1 MARHSAP
8 HPSTTRR
15 AVLALTTA
23 SVALGAGATATAAD
37 SERVV
42 GAVRAVPDGHPGKTD
57 LKAGTQALTGS
68 VRHAVGPAEGLRPNP
83 LAGTGV
89 DPLDNGVGTQ
99 VADFKPVSSRDVTG
113 PVAQA
118 PSTGGIPLLG
128 QIPGLLHG

>member
-8 HPSTTRR
+8 RPLTVRR
-15 AVLALTTA
+15 VVLALTTA
-23 SVALGAGATATAAD
+23 GIGLGVGATATAAD
-37 SERVV
+37 AGPGQDPVFTRPVALGRNEP
-42 GAVRAVPDGHPGKTD
+42 GAGAEAV
-57 LKAGTQALTGS
+57 TGS
-68 VRHAVGPAEGLRPNP
+68 VRHVTSPVETLKPNP

-99 VADFKPVSSRDVTG
+99 VADFKPVTSRAVTR

-118 PSTGGIPLLG
+118 PSVSGIPLLG